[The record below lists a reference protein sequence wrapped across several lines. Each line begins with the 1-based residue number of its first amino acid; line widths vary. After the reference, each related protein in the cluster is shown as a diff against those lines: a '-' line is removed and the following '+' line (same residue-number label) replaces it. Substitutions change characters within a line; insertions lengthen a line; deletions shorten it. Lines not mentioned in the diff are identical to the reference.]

1 MDNRGRTKREITVG
15 DCGCRI
21 LQTTNGV
28 LTATGMRYCPK
39 HKAAPELY
47 EALEALWPYI
57 DGAANVHIDA
67 QNKAQAAL
75 ALADGSDGGG

>member
-1 MDNRGRTKREITVG
+1 MMS
-15 DCGCRI
+15 DCGCYVTIRE
-21 LQTTNGV
+21 TPERPS
-28 LTATGMRYCPK
+28 TGYMVIIYCPK

-75 ALADGSDGGG
+75 ALADGDSDA

>member
-1 MDNRGRTKREITVG
+1 MSKYMECGCYVDYDTVG
-15 DCGCRI
+15 WI
-21 LQTTNGV
+21 QSVQNITIEH
-28 LTATGMRYCPK
+28 CPK